1 MNISGYSTANYG
13 SSLGGI
19 FSPEE
24 TQKLKGTMQQSQTLG
39 ILGSIPSSNAYVLDV
54 GLLNQI
60 YDAKAITPSTL
71 NSYASKVEEAYGSS
85 SSPQRYEVNK
95 QVEAEADE
103 EVEDK
108 YLSPQEEI
116 AQRLKELENPEVE
129 ETTEEEAQGDV
140 VIETVENGENPFTS

>member
-1 MNISGYSTANYG
+1 MNISGYSTAAYG

-39 ILGSIPSSNAYVLDV
+39 ILGSIPSANAYVLDV

-60 YDAKAITPSTL
+60 YDAKAITPATL
-71 NSYASKVEEAYGSS
+71 NSYASKVEEAYGVTSK
-85 SSPQRYEVNK
+85 PERYEVNK
-95 QVEAEADE
+95 KVEAEADK
-103 EVEDK
+103 EVEDA

-116 AQRLKELENPEVE
+116 AQRLKELENPETE
-129 ETTEEEAQGDV
+129 ETTEEVDQGDV
-140 VIETVENGENPFTS
+140 VIETVEDGENPFIS